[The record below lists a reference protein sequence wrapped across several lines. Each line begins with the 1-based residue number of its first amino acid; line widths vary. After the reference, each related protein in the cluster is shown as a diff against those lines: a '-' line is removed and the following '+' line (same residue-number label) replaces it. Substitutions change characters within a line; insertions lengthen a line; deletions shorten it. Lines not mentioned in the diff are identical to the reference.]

1 MKATRTTLVAAT
13 ATKIA
18 DSGVNTTGVVLTAL
32 ADLYLGGSS
41 ALTSAGANSFGVL
54 AANTPVAIPL
64 TGELWGI
71 SAAGGAVSVL
81 QSDG

>member
-1 MKATRTTLVAAT
+1 MKATRTTLGAGSAA
-13 ATKIA
+13 KIA
-18 DSGVNTTGVVLTAL
+18 DSGVNTTAVVLTAL
-32 ADLYLGGSS
+32 ADLYLGGGST
-41 ALTSAGANSFGVL
+41 LTSAGANSFGVIP
-54 AANTPVAIPL
+54 ANTPTAIPL